1 MSLCHHSN
9 ECHFLFQIWF
19 YFYQAVA
26 TLSIVVYFLWM
37 VPSLRVRP
45 YLQHIDYEHNHT
57 NDKVNVMVETDPHIV
72 LFLLDFFCIFVF
84 VLEFILRFSTCPHK
98 LKCFRTWYNILN
110 GILVATTVASFIL
123 EVRKDLIHSH
133 EIGFFY
139 YILKN
144 CYVFRLILLLRL
156 EKQYMGLKIL
166 ILSVK
171 ESAKE
176 LFLLVFSLLMAMC
189 IFGGLM
195 FCAEIHTTQ
204 FPDIWISLWWA
215 LITITTI
222 GYGDIY
228 PTDLPGRIIGSLCAV
243 CGIMLLA
250 LPIAVIASKFSD
262 FYGHRS
268 YQNRHQQMC
277 LKLNSINPNCLSKTN

>member
-1 MSLCHHSN
+1 M
-9 ECHFLFQIWF
+9 
-19 YFYQAVA
+19 A
-26 TLSIVVYFLWM
+26 LSIVVYFMWM
-37 VPSLRVRP
+37 VPSLRVEP
-45 YLQHIDYEHNHT
+45 YLQHVDYDHNHS
-57 NDKVNVMVETDPHIV
+57 NDKVIEMVETDPHLV
-72 LFLLDFFCIFVF
+72 LFLLDSLCIIVF
-84 VLEFILRFSTCPHK
+84 LVEFLLRFTFCPHK
-98 LKCFRTWYNILN
+98 RNYFSDWFNVLN
-110 GILVATTVASFIL
+110 AALLITTVTSFIL
-123 EVRKDLIHSH
+123 EVRKDLIHTH
-133 EIGFFY
+133 AVGFFY
-139 YILKN
+139 YIVKS
-144 CYVFRLILLLRL
+144 CYVFRLLLLLRL
-156 EKQYMGLKIL
+156 EKQYLGLKIL

-171 ESAKE
+171 ESARE

-250 LPIAVIASKFSD
+250 LPIAVITSKFSD
-262 FYGHRS
+262 FYGFRS
-268 YQNRHQQMC
+268 YVKRHE
-277 LKLNSINPNCLSKTN
+277 KLCKKSESSSVNQVISTIYRE